1 MTFQLEFRPET
12 GQVGRQASA
21 PWLLL
26 LMLCLVAAFSGPKAA
41 RADSQAGREFWFAWP
56 ETADASANDPSYDLD
71 AQVVILSVSGPVSVQ
86 VTGPGLATSVMA
98 SPGSPAFVRLSRASI
113 MMDVPAKGLVMDMT

>member
-1 MTFQLEFRPET
+1 
-12 GQVGRQASA
+12 
-21 PWLLL
+21 
-26 LMLCLVAAFSGPKAA
+26 MLCLVAAFSGPKAA

-98 SPGSPAFVRLSRASI
+98 SPTRHSKPPSTNSPRRRRLFAE
-113 MMDVPAKGLVMDMT
+113 